1 MKYGLTDDELKRL
14 REVFIRNRRIEQVIL
29 YGSRAKGNYKPFSD
43 IDITLVG
50 PELTLDDLRTVAM
63 TIDDLL
69 LPYETDVSL
78 FDGLKNEALKDHI
91 RRVGI
96 LLYERGIG

>member
-29 YGSRAKGNYKPFSD
+29 YGS
-43 IDITLVG
+43 
-50 PELTLDDLRTVAM
+50 
-63 TIDDLL
+63 
-69 LPYETDVSL
+69 PYETDVSL

-91 RRVGI
+91 RRAGI